1 MKLRGRPQLID
12 DEAILSAAL
21 KAFAE
26 KGYKSVSLR
35 TLSVQ
40 LGLSHSAIG
49 QRFGSKKNLFECAV
63 TAGFEQFF
71 SEIVLERSKDEK
83 NLSGIEEL
91 RHTIHA
97 FLVVSANHPEL
108 GRLLSTEGVEA
119 SERMTFFEKTVLTP
133 QLRPLAS
140 LITKLIAQGLI
151 YPVSVRGLFFLI
163 GHGAEAPFTLTAFSE
178 SFNQFDGKLDNS
190 AHISMMTDLL
200 IRGISK

>member
-1 MKLRGRPQLID
+1 MKVRGRPQSIN
-12 DEAILSAAL
+12 DEVILDAAL

-71 SEIVLERSKDEK
+71 SEIAAEQAKATK
-83 NLSGIEEL
+83 PLSGLEEL
-91 RHTIHA
+91 RSAIHA
-97 FLVVSANHPEL
+97 FLVVSSNHPEM
-108 GRLLSTEGVEA
+108 GRLLSTEGVET
-119 SERMTFFEKTVLTP
+119 SERMSFFEKTVLTP
-133 QLRPLAS
+133 QLGQLAE
-140 LITKLIAQGLI
+140 LIKKLIEQDLI

-163 GHGAEAPFTLTAFSE
+163 GHGAEAPFTLTAFSA
-178 SFNQFDGKLDNS
+178 SFDQFDGKLNN
-190 AHISMMTDLL
+190 AEHITMMTDLL
-200 IRGISK
+200 MRGITK

>member
-1 MKLRGRPQLID
+1 MKVRGRPQLID

-63 TAGFEQFF
+63 SAGFEQFF
-71 SEIVLERSKDEK
+71 SEIALERSKDEK
-83 NLSGIEEL
+83 NLSDIEEL
-91 RHTIHA
+91 RHAIHA
-97 FLVVSANHPEL
+97 FLVVSANHPEM
-108 GRLLSTEGVEA
+108 GRLLSTEGVET
-119 SERMTFFEKTVLTP
+119 SERMSFFEKTVLTP

-140 LITKLIAQGLI
+140 LIKKLIAQDLI

-178 SFNQFDGKLDNS
+178 SFNQFDGKLDNT

-200 IRGISK
+200 MRGITK